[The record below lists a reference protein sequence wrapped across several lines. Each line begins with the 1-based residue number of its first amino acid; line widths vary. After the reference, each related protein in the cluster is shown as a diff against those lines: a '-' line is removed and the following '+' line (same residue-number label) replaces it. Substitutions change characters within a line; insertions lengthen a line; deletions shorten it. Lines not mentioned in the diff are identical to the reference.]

1 MIYCATQIIRH
12 AGLYTVHVS
21 GGGVAE
27 TRGFYDAANALGMLV
42 YREFWMTGDDNGR
55 WGGEPQVAGGPRHV
69 PGQRR
74 GHDPEAP

>member
-1 MIYCATQIIRH
+1 MIYCATRIIRH

-42 YREFWMTGDDNGR
+42 YREFWMTGSG
-55 WGGEPQVAGGPRHV
+55 
-69 PGQRR
+69 
-74 GHDPEAP
+74 